1 MSRVGNF
8 THGLYTGQVS
18 FSIVDHRRRWYAI
31 SAVLVLLSLAALTF
45 RGLNFGIEFS
55 GGSIFTVPSATCT
68 VEQAR
73 AAFVDSGVT
82 TEDPIVTVTEGSLG
96 RNVNVQTISL
106 DSKDTATAKQAI
118 AQGCQA
124 EVKNVST
131 QVVGP
136 SWGQQIT
143 HKALVGLVVFLA
155 AVVLYL
161 SVWFEWRMA
170 IAALV
175 ALAHDIVITVGVYAL
190 VGFEVTPA
198 TVIGVLTILGYSL
211 YDTVVVFD
219 KVKENTRAIT
229 ASARMTYGQAAN
241 LAVNQTLV
249 RSINTSLVGLLPVAS
264 LLFVGS
270 YVLGAGTLKDLALA
284 LFVGIAIGTYSSVFV
299 ATPILVDL
307 KNREPAIRALN
318 KRVAQRQ
325 ASGRGVTASTSAT
338 AAAADEP
345 VAAAVG
351 ATAAAAPTTTA
362 VTARG
367 PRNQPKK
374 SSGKRRP
381 RGKKR

>member
-1 MSRVGNF
+1 MSRVGQF

-18 FSIVDHRRRWYAI
+18 FNIVDNRRRWYAI
-31 SAVLVLLSLAALTF
+31 SAALVLLSLGALLV

-55 GGSIFTVPSATCT
+55 GGSVISVPSDTCT
-68 VEQAR
+68 VEQATT
-73 AAFVDSGVT
+73 AFTDSGVT
-82 TEDPIVTVTEGSLG
+82 TEVPIVTVTQGTLG
-96 RNVNVQTISL
+96 RNVNVQTVALNSQQ
-106 DSKDTATAKQAI
+106 TQAAKQAL
-118 AQGCQA
+118 ATGCQA
-124 EVKNVST
+124 DLNTMTT

-143 HKALVGLVVFLA
+143 HKAVVGLIVFLG

-175 ALAHDIVITVGVYAL
+175 ALAHDIIITVGVYAL
-190 VGFEVTPA
+190 IGFEVTPA

-229 ASARMTYGQAAN
+229 GSARMTYGQAAN

-264 LLFVGS
+264 LLFVGA

-299 ATPILVDL
+299 ATTVLVDL

-318 KRVAQRQ
+318 KRVAQRE
-325 ASGRGVTASTSAT
+325 AGRSVPTSAGS
-338 AAAADEP
+338 AAD
-345 VAAAVG
+345 AASVGETVG
-351 ATAAAAPTTTA
+351 ATATIGAATTTA
-362 VTARG
+362 ARG